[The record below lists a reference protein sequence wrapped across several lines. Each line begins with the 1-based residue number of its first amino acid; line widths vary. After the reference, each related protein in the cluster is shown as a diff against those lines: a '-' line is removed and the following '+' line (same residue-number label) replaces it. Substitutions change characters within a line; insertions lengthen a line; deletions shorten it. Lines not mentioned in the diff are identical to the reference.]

1 MTLTIIM
8 AFTAG
13 VSFAIITFLI
23 ELKRMRTREKAF
35 AKVCARNAK
44 AFNGFGYKEIERSSK
59 VIRLVKK
66 EETTSR
72 HRHTSTVL

>member
-44 AFNGFGYKEIERSSK
+44 AFNGFGYKEIER
-59 VIRLVKK
+59 L
-66 EETTSR
+66 
-72 HRHTSTVL
+72 STILNNKARNEPQR